1 MIQIVTIFCPIC
13 LLKAKEIKAKIN
25 KCDLI
30 RLKSFCRA
38 KEATDKTKRQPIE
51 WKKIFANDMTDKAL
65 ISETYKQHIQLIRK
79 KKNPSKKLAEDM
91 NKHFSK
97 KDIQLVNRYM
107 RRCSRSLII
116 REMQMK
122 TTMRYYFTRVR
133 MAVIKKPTNNKCWP
147 GCEEKRTLLHCGWEC
162 KLVQPLRKTV

>member
-1 MIQIVTIFCPIC
+1 
-13 LLKAKEIKAKIN
+13 
-25 KCDLI
+25 
-30 RLKSFCRA
+30 
-38 KEATDKTKRQPIE
+38 
-51 WKKIFANDMTDKAL
+51 MTDKAL
-65 ISETYKQHIQLIRK
+65 ISETYKQLIQLIRK

-147 GCEEKRTLLHCGWEC
+147 GCEEKRTLVHCWWEC
-162 KLVQPLRKTV
+162 RLVQPLLKKVQWFLKKLTRELLYDPAIPLLGIYLKKPKHLFKKIHAPQCSQQHYLQLPRYGSNLSVH